1 MQMMVIYY
9 IHPTAF
15 TYTVQSLHRTSI
27 PDHLIISAANIQLAE
42 SIGQGMLEH
51 ASDRHQK

>member
-1 MQMMVIYY
+1 MMVIYY

-27 PDHLIISAANIQLAE
+27 PDYLIISAANIQLAE
-42 SIGQGMLEH
+42 SIGQGKLEH